1 MDFVLGLPR
10 TKKGRD
16 SIFVVVDRF
25 SKMAHFIPCHK
36 TDDAS
41 SVAELFFREIIRLHG
56 VPNTIVSDHDAK
68 FLSHFWRSLWNKLG
82 TKLLFSTT
90 CHPQTD
96 GQIEVVNRTLSTMLR
111 AVLDKNLKLWEDCLP
126 HVEFA
131 YNRAT
136 HSSTKMCPFPV
147 VYGYIPRAPIDLL
160 SFDPLDAPHVDVVA
174 RVKQMLDIHEQ
185 TQQNIVHTNAKN
197 QVVGSKGRKLVTFEP
212 SDLVWLHLRKDC
224 FPSLCRSKLMPR
236 AAGPFKV
243 LTKINDNT
251 YILDLP
257 TEYGVSSSFNVAD
270 LKPYAGEDEEL
281 PLRTTSIQEGEDDED
296 INPDTGMATPTEP
309 AQAPP
314 GPFTRAR
321 ARELNFVMILKNEG
335 PEVS

>member
-1 MDFVLGLPR
+1 MPLPIPTSPWLDISMDFVLGLPR

-41 SVAELFFREIIRLHG
+41 SVAELFFREIIHLHG
-56 VPNTIVSDHDAK
+56 VPHTIVSDCDAK

-96 GQIEVVNRTLSTMLR
+96 GQTEVVNRTLSTMLR

-136 HSSTKMCPFPV
+136 HSSTKMCPFQV

-160 SFDPLDAPHVDVVA
+160 TLDPLDAPHVEAVA
-174 RVKQMLDIHEQ
+174 HVKHMLDIHEQ
-185 TQQNIVHTNAKN
+185 TQQNIAHTNAKN
-197 QVVGSKGRKLVTFEP
+197 QAVGSKGRKFVTFEP
-212 SDLVWLHLRKDC
+212 GDLSGCICARIAFL
-224 FPSLCRSKLMPR
+224 LC
-236 AAGPFKV
+236 AG
-243 LTKINDNT
+243 LT
-251 YILDLP
+251 
-257 TEYGVSSSFNVAD
+257 
-270 LKPYAGEDEEL
+270 
-281 PLRTTSIQEGEDDED
+281 
-296 INPDTGMATPTEP
+296 
-309 AQAPP
+309 
-314 GPFTRAR
+314 
-321 ARELNFVMILKNEG
+321 
-335 PEVS
+335 